1 MPDFRVSKAAQKDI
15 REIGRYTQREWGT
28 TQRRNYLAGMDRQF
42 AHLARS
48 PLLAAERSEF
58 DPPVRIFPYEKHLI
72 VYRAEDTGIF
82 IIRVSHESMDITSK
96 IAPHRM
102 A

>member
-1 MPDFRVSKAAQKDI
+1 MAVIPKENGARRSDA
-15 REIGRYTQREWGT
+15 TTLPEWTGI
-28 TQRRNYLAGMDRQF
+28 